1 MDSVLFISLMN
12 STAWGGSEEIW
23 YKSALHLAGR
33 NQNVGVCCF
42 NWKGKEEKLH
52 QLQNAGCKLYLL
64 PGKSETKSLWGKYKV
79 NEALYS
85 IPFSDYKKAIVNQ
98 GGWKDVA
105 HGPFKKLYKKLPPY
119 ILIFHNYDP
128 LEKLHGKKKK
138 SLHNW
143 VEKAEKNIG
152 DAGRIFSVI
161 KNTCNLDIPRN
172 HVLFNPVTIQLP
184 GSQTPFTSPAENRL
198 ELTVLAELDIKRK
211 AQDVLIQTLSAEK
224 WKNRNFKLNIYGTG
238 KDKQILEKLV
248 TDTGLSSKV
257 FLNGF
262 TKEVKKVLTDSHV
275 LLQLTHIDAMPI
287 SVTEGL
293 AMSRAVVASDVGDMP
308 LWINEGVNGWIAGKV
323 CVEEIDRVLENVWQ
337 NRGRLEEMGKE
348 SYRIFRQKY
357 PGHPVEYFLDLAG
370 ISLNETKNE

>member
-1 MDSVLFISLMN
+1 MESVLFISLMN

-23 YKSALHLAGR
+23 YKSALHLAVR

-42 NWKGKEEKLH
+42 NWEGKEEKLQ

-64 PGKSETKSLWGKYKV
+64 PGKSETKSLWGKYKL

-105 HGPFKKLYKKLPPY
+105 HGPFKKLYQKLPSY
-119 ILIFHNYDP
+119 ILIFHNYDM
-128 LEKLHGKKKK
+128 LEKLQGNKKK

-143 VEKAEKNIG
+143 VQNAQKNIG
-152 DAGRIFSVI
+152 DADRIFSVI

-184 GSQTPFTSPAENRL
+184 DCETPFTSPAENRL
-198 ELTVLAELDIKRK
+198 ELTVLAELDVKRK
-211 AQDVLIQTLSAEK
+211 AQDVLIQALSVEK
-224 WKNRNFKLNIYGTG
+224 WKNRNFMLNIYGNG
-238 KDKQILEKLV
+238 KDKQILEKLI
-248 TDTGLSSKV
+248 TDTGLSSKI

-262 TKEVKKVLTDSHV
+262 TKEVKEVLTNSHV

-287 SVTEGL
+287 SVTEAL
-293 AMSRAVVASDVGDMP
+293 AMSRAVIASDVGDMP
-308 LWINEGVNGWIAGKV
+308 LWIKEGVNGWIAGKV
-323 CVEEIDRVLENVWQ
+323 CVEEIDRVLENAWQ
-337 NRGRLEEMGKE
+337 NRNKLEEMGKE

-357 PGHPVEYFLDLAG
+357 PEHPVEYFLNLAG
-370 ISLNETKNE
+370 ISLNETRTE

>member
-1 MDSVLFISLMN
+1 MDSVLYISLMN

-119 ILIFHNYDP
+119 ILIFHNYDT

>member
-23 YKSALHLAGR
+23 YRSALHLAGK

-42 NWKGKEEKLH
+42 NWEGKEEKLQ
-52 QLQNAGCKLYLL
+52 QLQTAGCKLYLL
-64 PGKSETKSLWGKYKV
+64 PGKSEARSFWGKYKV

-105 HGPFKKLYKKLPPY
+105 HGPFKKLYEKLPPY
-119 ILIFHNYDP
+119 ILIFHNYDT
-128 LEKLHGKKKK
+128 LEKLQGNKKK

-143 VEKAEKNIG
+143 VQRADKNIG

-172 HVLFNPVTIQLP
+172 DVLFNPVTIQLP
-184 GSQTPFTSPAENRL
+184 GGQTPFTSPAEDQL
-198 ELTVLAELDIKRK
+198 IFTVLAELDVKRK
-211 AQDVLIQTLSAEK
+211 AQDVLIQVLAAEK
-224 WKNRNFKLNIYGTG
+224 WKNRNFRLNIYGNG

-248 TDTGLSSKV
+248 IDTGLSSKV

-262 TKEVKKVLTDSHV
+262 TKEVKEVLTNSHV

-293 AMSRAVVASDVGDMP
+293 AMSRAVIASDVGDMP

-323 CVEEIDRVLENVWQ
+323 CVEEIDRVLENAWQ
-337 NRGRLEEMGKE
+337 NRNKLEEMGKE

-357 PGHPVEYFLDLAG
+357 PEHPVEYFLNLAG
-370 ISLNETKNE
+370 ISLNETRTE